1 MDIKKWRALNGP
13 WYTYFTARSLFN
25 KGCLLF
31 CSRHSW
37 TSTTVSRGK
46 RQLNPCLLAC
56 LLHCTQLHININ
68 MSFFFVTHLA
78 QIHKNTKQHGLAQ
91 PRNGVSFCHF
101 DRGRLGAFIQ
111 KKEKEER
118 RKSTICSLSRER
130 KKKVAVIPYFVEV
143 LVKKRTSWVS
153 EKRKRK
159 GE

>member
-1 MDIKKWRALNGP
+1 MVHGIHTSQPTHCLIKVV
-13 WYTYFTARSLFN
+13 
-25 KGCLLF
+25 C
-31 CSRHSW
+31 CSVV
-37 TSTTVSRGK
+37 TILGQSTTVSRGK
-46 RQLNPCLLAC
+46 RQLNPC
-56 LLHCTQLHININ
+56 TQPHINIST
-68 MSFFFVTHLA
+68 SFFFVTHLA

-130 KKKVAVIPYFVEV
+130 KKKGCRHSLLRRSIS
-143 LVKKRTSWVS
+143 KKRTSWVS